1 MKVSTLFYFS
11 AAMVSAA
18 ALVACSGTIEQ
29 PASNPTTVDV
39 SDEDFSYAMYNEVL
53 KEFVDDKGHVDYA
66 GLKANR
72 EPHDRFIALMGAV
85 TESELAS
92 WSSDE
97 QLAFWMN
104 AYNAITLKYIIDHYP
119 IEKGGLIS
127 RALYPANSIRQ
138 IPGVWDELTTPVAG
152 SPITLDAIEHEILRV
167 EFTEPRIHMAI
178 VCAAM
183 GCPPL
188 RAEAFVGERIEEQ
201 LDDQSIRFLGHP
213 DRFRIDRETG
223 TVHLSSI
230 FDWFGEDFVPVY
242 SPANGTFSEHDETT
256 AAVLNFV
263 SGYIAETDAQYL
275 KQQDYKVAFTKYDW
289 SLNEQ

>member
-1 MKVSTLFYFS
+1 MKFSTFLY
-11 AAMVSAA
+11 VSAA
-18 ALVACSGTIEQ
+18 VIAGGVLVACSDTIGQSER
-29 PASNPTTVDV
+29 NTVVVDV
-39 SDEDFSYAMYNEVL
+39 GDEEFSYAMYDKVL
-53 KEFVDDKGHVDYA
+53 SEYVDDEGLVNYA

-72 EPHDRFIALMGAV
+72 EPLDRFIALMGALS
-85 TESELAS
+85 ESELDS
-92 WSSDE
+92 WSNDE

-104 AYNAITLKYIIDHYP
+104 AYNAITLKYIIDNHP
-119 IEKGGLIS
+119 IEKGGLVS

-138 IPGVWDELTTPVAG
+138 IPGVWDKLTTPVAG

-167 EFTEPRIHMAI
+167 EFTEPRLHMAI

-188 RAEAFVGERIEEQ
+188 RAEAFVADRVDEQ
-201 LDDQSIRFLGHP
+201 LDDQSRRFLNHP
-213 DRFRIDRETG
+213 DRFRIDSETG

-230 FDWFGEDFVPVY
+230 FDWFGKDFIPVY
-242 SPANGTFSEHDETT
+242 LPKDGAFADRDEKL

-263 SGYIAETDAQYL
+263 SGYVSESDAQYL
-275 KQQDYKVAFTKYDW
+275 KQSDYKVSYTKYDW